1 MSEYMKYF
9 EVQEE
14 LTLHADQW
22 FLRRPRSATGEVLYP
37 DEFTVGVPYTGPV
50 PVTLEIGQKG
60 KEVQFHLAAF
70 SMPVVSRKIANIIRS
85 IAPGHAEFFPVDIVG
100 AENKY
105 EIMNVT
111 CLIDSLD
118 EDKSDF
124 TVWKEEDGRPDL
136 VGQYQMILQ
145 ARIDGSRAARHPIF
159 RLSKFSVSL
168 FVSEQI
174 QQELEDR
181 PNLGVKFIDAS

>member
-1 MSEYMKYF
+1 MKYF

-37 DEFTVGVPYTGPV
+37 DEFTVGVPYIGPV
-50 PVTLEIGQKG
+50 PVTLEIGQNG

-70 SMPVVSRKIANIIRS
+70 GMPVVSHKIANIIRS
-85 IAPGHAEFFPVDIVG
+85 IAPDHAEFFPVEIVG
-100 AENKY
+100 AENEY

-111 CLIDSLD
+111 CLLDCLD
-118 EDKSDF
+118 EDASNF
-124 TVWKEEDGRPDL
+124 TVWKEADGRPDL
-136 VGQYQMILQ
+136 VGQYQMISQ

-159 RLSKFSVSL
+159 RLSKFCVSL
-168 FVSEQI
+168 FVTNQI
-174 QQELEDR
+174 QEELEDR
-181 PNLGVKFIDAS
+181 PDLGVKFISAS